1 MDKEILEKVAIEAV
15 KYYFNGLSAKEAIDK
30 ALEEKGGNENNM
42 ELTCVYKERWNREIN
57 EKKVK
62 HCCISTIDNGCNFDC
77 WKTHYK
83 RTGYIY
89 Q

>member
-30 ALEEKGGNENNM
+30 ALDEKGGNENNM

-57 EKKVK
+57 EKKFDSYQFLGKWVADNATE
-62 HCCISTIDNGCNFDC
+62 IEIIDVIQEED
-77 WKTHYK
+77 
-83 RTGYIY
+83 
-89 Q
+89 